1 MENVYGIE
9 YSKPEVVLLQDT
21 GIGVAE
27 AAARTCYDSFENSE
41 NEVIK
46 NIENQMPDEAMCDSI
61 NSIEDSNLL
70 DDLAWTYFHH
80 SILEHAN
87 LSSWDKPWCST
98 RTCTPPYSGYQCKKY
113 TLHYELYYQCICSLK
128 EWR

>member
-9 YSKPEVVLLQDT
+9 YSRPEVVLLQDT

-46 NIENQMPDEAMCDSI
+46 NIEYTMPDGSMCDSI
-61 NSIEDSNLL
+61 NDIEDSSLL
-70 DDLAWTYFHH
+70 DDLAWTYFH
-80 SILEHAN
+80 N
-87 LSSWDKPWCST
+87 
-98 RTCTPPYSGYQCKKY
+98 G
-113 TLHYELYYQCICSLK
+113 
-128 EWR
+128 